1 MPLTY
6 STYVQ
11 QMANLM
17 AVSSTEYP
25 TDYSFQTFLPGCIDY
40 AEDRIYRETDLLS
53 TRVSDLTAT
62 FTANTRSFTLPVP
75 TQGAFLVIEE
85 MNAITPVGATS
96 SGTRVP
102 LQISSRPFID
112 MAYPSDYT
120 GTGVPQYFAP
130 LSNTVVN
137 IAPVPDQ
144 AYAVEVIGTIQPT
157 PLSSTNTTTFLT
169 NYLPDLFIAA
179 SMVFASGYMRNFGA
193 QADNPQMA
201 ASWEG
206 QYKTLVASAGMQE
219 LRKKY
224 SSQGWQNQMPNPIA
238 TPPRA

>member
-6 STYVQ
+6 STYVA

-17 AVSSTEYP
+17 AVSSAEYS

-53 TRVSDLTAT
+53 TRVIDFTAT
-62 FTANTRSFTLPVP
+62 FTVNSRNLTLPTP

-102 LQISSRPFID
+102 MQISSRPFLD
-112 MAYPSDYT
+112 MVYPSDVS
-120 GTGVPQYFAP
+120 GTGVPKYFAP

-137 IAPVPDQ
+137 VAPVPDQ
-144 AYAVEVIGTIQPT
+144 AYAVEIIGTVQPT

-169 NYLPDLFIAA
+169 NFLPDLFIAA

-206 QYKTLVASAGMQE
+206 QYAKLVASAGMQE
-219 LRKKY
+219 LRKRY
-224 SSQGWQNQMPNPIA
+224 SSQGWQSALPNPIA

>member
-1 MPLTY
+1 MPLNYT
-6 STYVQ
+6 TYVQ

-17 AVSSTEYP
+17 AVSSADYQ

-40 AEDRIYRETDLLS
+40 AEDRIYRDADLLS
-53 TRVSDLTAT
+53 TRVTDLTAT
-62 FTANTRSFTLPVP
+62 FTANVRNLTLPIP
-75 TQGAFLVIEE
+75 TQGAFLVVEE
-85 MNAITPVGATS
+85 INAITPVGAAS

-102 LQISSRPFID
+102 LQITSRPFID
-112 MAYPSDYT
+112 TVYPSDYS
-120 GTGVPQYFAP
+120 GDGVPKFFAP
-130 LSNTVVN
+130 LSNTVITVG
-137 IAPVPDQ
+137 PVPDQ
-144 AYAVEVIGTIQPT
+144 AYYVEVIGTVQPT

-169 NYLPDLFIAA
+169 NLLPDVFIAA

-206 QYKTLVASAGMQE
+206 QYKTLIASAGMLE

-224 SSQGWQNQMPNPIA
+224 SSQGWQSQIPNPIA